1 LKRAPIA
8 GPPRQPDPTL
18 ILAEPPPAYR
28 VRPPLVVD
36 CSVLG
41 AFLFEEPM
49 RDEALRHTLGKTL
62 HAPTLLDHEFANVA
76 TRKLRQA
83 WPAESIEMA
92 LADYAAHE
100 IGLHRVDVAAQ
111 LALANQYGLSAYD
124 AAYLWLAAEL
134 KAPLAAFDV
143 RLGRAALQH
152 LGNLG

>member
-1 LKRAPIA
+1 LKRAGVA
-8 GPPRQPDPTL
+8 EQARQPGPAL
-18 ILAEPPPAYR
+18 ILAEPPPAYL

-36 CSVLG
+36 CSVLS

-49 RDEALRHTLGKTL
+49 RDEALRHMLGKTL

-76 TRKLRQA
+76 TRKLHQA

-100 IGLHRVDVAAQ
+100 IGLHRVDIAAQ
-111 LALANQYGLSAYD
+111 VALANQYGLSAYD

-134 KAPLAAFDV
+134 KAPLVTFDAK
-143 RLGRAALQH
+143 LGRAALQH